1 MFSSRKAPKAL
12 SAAAMTAS
20 AASVALN
27 AMVATHT
34 TSAQSTVHVLSI
46 VGTAASGLAFL
57 SLSGLYASHLLSTED
72 SPLRVL
78 PSWVSRSLFASST
91 ILSAT
96 AATFGTLSVIFIGQ
110 LASDV
115 RIAGLSP
122 VALLS
127 TISVITLVGF
137 LVQMALYVSIV
148 SSRRPKYTSSS
159 IDCESRLKDPKG
171 SPSNIKSIRYS
182 TTMPATSSPIST
194 STLTSN
200 SPSMEKSMEKSF
212 DARFFS
218 SKISPAPTIR
228 TLSHRSSPAATI
240 RSHRINTPISPLPAV
255 DLERVTSAALSI
267 STVAS
272 GTTISSPIAS
282 PPGIAGALTPRPS
295 SRLLPRVSLES
306 LQSTTQSVRSLA
318 NTMSFVNS
326 SVTSSQNPNI
336 GSISSTLGDR
346 SLENMDPAYSHTPTE
361 AVSSSDTNALNSISS
376 PSSTT
381 CPTPV
386 YNSRPILSRLL
397 ETIPQSP
404 TAPIRSRVGHAVR
417 SSCPESEYTGILDLP
432 PVIDPDS
439 APRGRGRS
447 RTQGATASPRMSS
460 TTPNLH
466 RSSAAA
472 KPVEAEAHIHPLF
485 RSDSPGPPPLATPGT
500 VVLAAPAAGRVLA
513 SRVSIRS
520 LRRIRSG
527 SMPVVRSSLSRQSS
541 VDDFNPAT
549 AVHDEMPPLED
560 LDSYDSSS
568 FKSAETSNNVPGNVK
583 RASKEGSEVG
593 DGDSD
598 GGSEVCEQALTPLMP
613 DWVLSSNA
621 K

>member
-1 MFSSRKAPKAL
+1 MSSSRKTPKAL

-27 AMVATHT
+27 AVVATHT

-57 SLSGLYASHLLSTED
+57 SLSGLCTSHLLSTGD
-72 SPLRVL
+72 SPSRVL
-78 PSWVSRSLFASST
+78 PSWVSGSLFASST

-110 LASDV
+110 LASDS

-137 LVQMALYVSIV
+137 LVQMALYVNIV
-148 SSRRPKYTSSS
+148 SSRRPKYTSSA

-182 TTMPATSSPIST
+182 TTMPATSSPVST

-212 DARFFS
+212 DARSFS
-218 SKISPAPTIR
+218 SKISPAPTII
-228 TLSHRSSPAATI
+228 SHRSSPAATI
-240 RSHRINTPISPLPAV
+240 RSHRINSPISPSPAV
-255 DLERVTSAALSI
+255 ELERVTSAALSI

-282 PPGIAGALTPRPS
+282 PPGITGALTPRPS

-318 NTMSFVNS
+318 NTMSFANP
-326 SVTSSQNPNI
+326 SVISSQNPNI
-336 GSISSTLGDR
+336 GNISSTLGDR
-346 SLENMDPAYSHTPTE
+346 SLENMDSAYSHTPTE
-361 AVSSSDTNALNSISS
+361 AVSSSDTNALNSASS

-381 CPTPV
+381 STTPV
-386 YNSRPILSRLL
+386 YKSRPILSRLL

-560 LDSYDSSS
+560 LDGYDSAS
-568 FKSAETSNNVPGNVK
+568 FKSAETSNNVPGNAK

-598 GGSEVCEQALTPLMP
+598 GGSEVCEQALTPLIP